1 MIYTKRKNLHRY
13 LGQSESLD
21 TAIRHVLSADL
32 TQLAKGRN
40 EIDGDRAFIN
50 RFDYQ
55 TMTEE
60 QASQVLHAIRPRIFY
75 PYHYGQVDHKTDLE
89 LLGRLI
95 ADLPDTEMRIRPM
108 E

>member
-1 MIYTKRKNLHRY
+1 
-13 LGQSESLD
+13 
-21 TAIRHVLSADL
+21 
-32 TQLAKGRN
+32 
-40 EIDGDRAFIN
+40 
-50 RFDYQ
+50 
-55 TMTEE
+55 MTEE